1 MRRAAPPPTG
11 YFVARLIAYQ
21 PLWWSGDALCWLLFH
36 TWPLLAGLLVR
47 AFFTSLQANEPVGLG
62 LPAIVVLAAV
72 LGVSRAGIVFFAS
85 VAGGQQRFRV
95 RALLWHNLMM
105 SVLRRPG
112 ARALPGTAG
121 EALSTLR
128 DDVRN
133 GVETTDLVF
142 DAVAAFLFAV
152 GALAI
157 LLRVDAR
164 VTLFVFMPITAVIAV
179 AHAVRA
185 RLTRV
190 REQSREATARMTG
203 AIGEVFASVQAIQVA
218 AAEERVLTHLRR
230 LGDQRRRTM
239 VRDALQRLWVD
250 AVFKQTADLGAG
262 LVLLVAAAR
271 MRAGSFTVGDLALF
285 STYLMQVSDFTGFLG
300 YLINTYRQ
308 SGVSFRRLTDMLQ
321 GEPAARLVEHCR
333 LVLDGPT
340 RSPVD
345 EGGGGPVGRPTD
357 APARTLRRSD
367 RLRCIE
373 VSGLTYHHPD
383 SGRGITD
390 VSFRLERGTVT
401 VITGRLGAGKTTLV
415 RTLLGLLQ
423 AERGEVRWNGELV
436 HDPATFFVPPRA
448 AYTAQ
453 VPTLLSGTIEDN
465 IRSGWPSDAAQLN
478 RAVLG
483 AVLER
488 DLAEFPAGPATVIGA
503 RGMRLSGG
511 QVQRVAAAR
520 MFVREAELLVC
531 DDVSSA
537 LDADTERLFW
547 ARAFERDATWL
558 IISHRPAILARAD
571 QVLVMEAGRIIDRSE
586 SRES

>member
-1 MRRAAPPPTG
+1 MRRTASPPTS
-11 YFVARLIAYQ
+11 YFIGRLIAYQ
-21 PLWWSGDALCWLLFH
+21 PWWWSGDALCWLLFH
-36 TWPLLAGLLVR
+36 TWPLFAGLLAR
-47 AFFTSLQANEPVGLG
+47 EFFILLQGNEPARLG
-62 LPAIVVLAAV
+62 LPAIVALAAA
-72 LGVSRAGIVFFAS
+72 LGVSRAGIVFVAS
-85 VAGGQQRFRV
+85 IANGQERFRF

-105 SVLRRPG
+105 SILRRPG
-112 ARALPGTAG
+112 ARALPGTVG

-128 DDVRN
+128 DDVLN
-133 GVETTDLVF
+133 TAEAADLVF
-142 DAVAAFLFAV
+142 DSAAAFLFAA
-152 GALAI
+152 GGLAI
-157 LLRVDAR
+157 LLRVNAR
-164 VTLFVFMPITAVIAV
+164 VTLFVFIPITVVIAV

-185 RLTRV
+185 QLTGV
-190 REQSREATARMTG
+190 RERSRQATARVTG
-203 AIGEVFASVQAIQVA
+203 AIGEVFSSVQAIQVA
-218 AAEERVLTHLRR
+218 AAEELMLAYLRR
-230 LGDQRRRTM
+230 LSDQRRLAM

-250 AVFKQTADLGAG
+250 AIFRQTADLGAG
-262 LVLLVAAAR
+262 LVLLVAATQ
-271 MRAGSFTVGDLALF
+271 MRAGSFSVGDLALF

-300 YLINTYRQ
+300 WLINTYRQ
-308 SGVSFRRLTDMLQ
+308 SGVSVRRLTDMLQ
-321 GEPAARLVEHCR
+321 GEPAARLVEHLR
-333 LVLDGPT
+333 LPRGGTT

-345 EGGGGPVGRPTD
+345 GRGGDPVGRPTD
-357 APARTLRRSD
+357 AEERTLRPPD
-367 RLRCIE
+367 RLRCLE

-390 VSFRLERGTVT
+390 VSFKLERGTVT
-401 VITGRLGAGKTTLV
+401 VITGRLGSGKTTLV

-436 HDPATFFVPPRA
+436 RDPATFFVPPRA
-448 AYTAQ
+448 VYTAQ

-478 RAVLG
+478 RAVYG

-488 DLAEFPAGPATVIGA
+488 DLAEFPAGLATVIGA

-537 LDADTERLFW
+537 LDDDTEQLFW
-547 ARAFERDATWL
+547 ARAFEQDATWL
-558 IISHRPAILARAD
+558 IVSHRPAVLARAD
-571 QVLVMEAGRIIDRSE
+571 QVLEMDAGRVLGTCE